1 VHTDYNYTEDEK
13 KKLQGIAEGAEVN
26 VVKSVDTTTEH
37 GVQLI
42 LGPSDG
48 KLELSEYSGKIT
60 EDTTDPSRN
69 YYVTGLTVATTLAG
83 VKTYI
88 NDNLALKANTASPAL
103 TGTPTAPTA
112 TAGTNTTQ
120 IATTEFVT
128 NAVSTAVAAEV
139 VKSVDTT
146 ASHGIA
152 LTLGNSTGELGI
164 SVSQGTIGAN
174 QSAFVSGGR
183 IYEYVTNQL
192 IPNLAPIASPA
203 FTGTPT
209 APTPTSSSGQTQI
222 ANVAFVEDRIMAAIE
237 SITGI
242 DFQIVQTLPA
252 SGTKG
257 VIYLVPNS
265 GTNPNSYDEYIW
277 ITPSGDTG
285 RFEKIGT
292 TDVDLSGYLQ
302 ISSVIT
308 NAEIDAI
315 VAN

>member
-1 VHTDYNYTEDEK
+1 MAKYLDENGLLYFWGKIKAWVTNQGYTKNTGTITSVTTTAGAHTAINVSSGGVSFKVPTQTSHLTNNSNFVSDANYVHTDYNYTEDEK

-26 VVKSVDTTTEH
+26 
-37 GVQLI
+37 
-42 LGPSDG
+42 
-48 KLELSEYSGKIT
+48 
-60 EDTTDPSRN
+60 
-69 YYVTGLTVATTLAG
+69 
-83 VKTYI
+83 
-88 NDNLALKANTASPAL
+88 
-103 TGTPTAPTA
+103 
-112 TAGTNTTQ
+112 
-120 IATTEFVT
+120 
-128 NAVSTAVAAEV
+128 V

-174 QSAFVSGGR
+174 QSAFVSGER
-183 IYEYVTNQL
+183 IYEYITNQL
-192 IPNLAPIASPA
+192 IPNFAPIASPA

-209 APTPTSSSGQTQI
+209 VPTPTGTSNDSQI
-222 ANVAFVEDRIMAAIE
+222 ANKEFVDTSIREAIG

-277 ITPSGDTG
+277 ITPSGGTG

-302 ISSVIT
+302 ISSFIT
-308 NAEIDAI
+308 NAEIDTI

>member
-1 VHTDYNYTEDEK
+1 MAKYLDENGLLYFWGKIKSWVTNQGYTKNIGTITRVQAISGEPTLPIDVTSGEVGLVIPAKVSDLTNDMNLVSDANYVHTDNNYTTAEK
-13 KKLQGIAEGAEVN
+13 TKLAGIESGAEEN
-26 VVKSVDTTTEH
+26 VVKSV
-37 GVQLI
+37 
-42 LGPSDG
+42 
-48 KLELSEYSGKIT
+48 
-60 EDTTDPSRN
+60 N
-69 YYVTGLTVATTLAG
+69 
-83 VKTYI
+83 
-88 NDNLALKANTASPAL
+88 
-103 TGTPTAPTA
+103 
-112 TAGTNTTQ
+112 
-120 IATTEFVT
+120 
-128 NAVSTAVAAEV
+128 
-139 VKSVDTT
+139 TT

-152 LTLGNSTGELGI
+152 LTLGNSTGELGMT
-164 SVSQGTIGAN
+164 VSQGTIGAN

-183 IYEYVTNQL
+183 IYDYVTTQL

-209 APTPTSSSGQTQI
+209 APTPTSTSNDNQI
-222 ANVAFVEDRIMAAIE
+222 VNKGFVDTSIREAIG

-277 ITPSGDTG
+277 ITPSGGTG

-302 ISSVIT
+302 ISSFIT
-308 NAEIDAI
+308 NAEIDTI

>member
-1 VHTDYNYTEDEK
+1 MAKYLDENGLLYFWGKIKAWVTNQGYTKNTGTITSVTTTAGAHTAINVSSGGVSFKVPTQTSHLTNNSNFVSDANYVHTDSNYTAAEK
-13 KKLQGIAEGAEVN
+13 TKLEGIESGAEEN
-26 VVKSVDTTTEH
+26 
-37 GVQLI
+37 
-42 LGPSDG
+42 
-48 KLELSEYSGKIT
+48 
-60 EDTTDPSRN
+60 
-69 YYVTGLTVATTLAG
+69 
-83 VKTYI
+83 
-88 NDNLALKANTASPAL
+88 
-103 TGTPTAPTA
+103 
-112 TAGTNTTQ
+112 
-120 IATTEFVT
+120 
-128 NAVSTAVAAEV
+128 V

-164 SVSQGTIGAN
+164 SVSQGVIGAN

-183 IYEYVTNQL
+183 IYDYVTTQL

-242 DFQIVQTLPA
+242 DFQIVSSLPA

>member
-1 VHTDYNYTEDEK
+1 VHTDSNYTAAEK
-13 KKLQGIAEGAEVN
+13 TKLEGIESGAEEN
-26 VVKSVDTTTEH
+26 
-37 GVQLI
+37 
-42 LGPSDG
+42 
-48 KLELSEYSGKIT
+48 
-60 EDTTDPSRN
+60 
-69 YYVTGLTVATTLAG
+69 
-83 VKTYI
+83 
-88 NDNLALKANTASPAL
+88 
-103 TGTPTAPTA
+103 
-112 TAGTNTTQ
+112 
-120 IATTEFVT
+120 
-128 NAVSTAVAAEV
+128 V

-164 SVSQGTIGAN
+164 SVSQGVIGAN

-183 IYEYVTNQL
+183 IYDYVTTQL

-242 DFQIVQTLPA
+242 DFQIVSSLPA

-302 ISSVIT
+302 ISAYIT
-308 NAEIDAI
+308 NAEIDTI

>member
-1 VHTDYNYTEDEK
+1 MAKYLDENGLLYFWGKIKAWVTNQGYTKNTGTITSVTTTAGAHTAINVSSGGVSFKVPTQTSHLTNNSNFVSDANYVHTDSNYTAAEK
-13 KKLQGIAEGAEVN
+13 TKLEGIESGAEEN
-26 VVKSVDTTTEH
+26 
-37 GVQLI
+37 
-42 LGPSDG
+42 
-48 KLELSEYSGKIT
+48 
-60 EDTTDPSRN
+60 
-69 YYVTGLTVATTLAG
+69 
-83 VKTYI
+83 
-88 NDNLALKANTASPAL
+88 
-103 TGTPTAPTA
+103 
-112 TAGTNTTQ
+112 
-120 IATTEFVT
+120 
-128 NAVSTAVAAEV
+128 V

-164 SVSQGTIGAN
+164 SVSQGVIGAN
-174 QSAFVSGGR
+174 QSAFVSGER

-209 APTPTSSSGQTQI
+209 VPTPTGTSNDSQI
-222 ANVAFVEDRIMAAIE
+222 ANKEFVDTSIREAIG

-285 RFEKIGT
+285 RFEKIIHKMT
-292 TDVDLSGYLQ
+292 IL
-302 ISSVIT
+302 
-308 NAEIDAI
+308 
-315 VAN
+315 

>member
-1 VHTDYNYTEDEK
+1 MAKYLDENGLLYFWGKIKAWVTNQGYTKNTGTITSVTTTAGAHTAINVSSGGVSFKVPTQTSHLTNNSNFVSDANYVHTDNNYTAAEK
-13 KKLQGIAEGAEVN
+13 TKLEGIESGAEEN
-26 VVKSVDTTTEH
+26 
-37 GVQLI
+37 
-42 LGPSDG
+42 
-48 KLELSEYSGKIT
+48 
-60 EDTTDPSRN
+60 
-69 YYVTGLTVATTLAG
+69 
-83 VKTYI
+83 
-88 NDNLALKANTASPAL
+88 
-103 TGTPTAPTA
+103 
-112 TAGTNTTQ
+112 
-120 IATTEFVT
+120 
-128 NAVSTAVAAEV
+128 V

-164 SVSQGTIGAN
+164 SVSQGVIGAN

-183 IYEYVTNQL
+183 IYDYVTTQL

-209 APTPTSSSGQTQI
+209 VPTPTGTSNDSQI
-222 ANVAFVEDRIMAAIE
+222 ANKEFVDTSIREAIG

-302 ISSVIT
+302 ISAYIT
-308 NAEIDAI
+308 NAEIDTI

>member
-1 VHTDYNYTEDEK
+1 MAKYLDENG
-13 KKLQGIAEGAEVN
+13 L
-26 VVKSVDTTTEH
+26 
-37 GVQLI
+37 L
-42 LGPSDG
+42 
-48 KLELSEYSGKIT
+48 YFWGKIK
-60 EDTTDPSRN
+60 S
-69 YYVTGLTVATTLAG
+69 YVATALSSSGFYTKPSEGIPKTDLADAVQTSLG
-83 VKTYI
+83 
-88 NDNLALKANTASPAL
+88 KADTAIQSE
-103 TGTPTAPTA
+103 T
-112 TAGTNTTQ
+112 
-120 IATTEFVT
+120 
-128 NAVSTAVAAEV
+128 

-146 ASHGIA
+146 AGTSGINLSLSSAGA
-152 LTLGNSTGELGI
+152 LDVTISSGSIASGNSNFVTG
-164 SVSQGTIGAN
+164 GTVY
-174 QSAFVSGGR
+174 STTS
-183 IYEYVTNQL
+183 T
-192 IPNLAPIASPA
+192 LAPKASPS

-222 ANVAFVEDRIMAAIE
+222 ANVAFVEDRIMDAIG

-277 ITPSGDTG
+277 ITPSGDAG

-302 ISSVIT
+302 ISAFIT
-308 NAEIDAI
+308 NAEIDTI

>member
-1 VHTDYNYTEDEK
+1 MAKYLDENGLLYLWGKIKAWVTNQGYTKNTGTITSVTTTAGAHTAINVSSGGVSFKVPTQTSHLTNNSNFVSDANYVHTDSNYTAAEK
-13 KKLQGIAEGAEVN
+13 TKLEGIESGAEEN
-26 VVKSVDTTTEH
+26 
-37 GVQLI
+37 
-42 LGPSDG
+42 
-48 KLELSEYSGKIT
+48 
-60 EDTTDPSRN
+60 
-69 YYVTGLTVATTLAG
+69 
-83 VKTYI
+83 
-88 NDNLALKANTASPAL
+88 
-103 TGTPTAPTA
+103 
-112 TAGTNTTQ
+112 
-120 IATTEFVT
+120 
-128 NAVSTAVAAEV
+128 V

-164 SVSQGTIGAN
+164 SVSQGVIGAN
-174 QSAFVSGGR
+174 QSAFVSGER

-209 APTPTSSSGQTQI
+209 VPTPTGTSNDSQI
-222 ANVAFVEDRIMAAIE
+222 ANKEFVDTSIREAIG

-252 SGTKG
+252 SGTNG

-277 ITPSGDTG
+277 ITPSGGTG

-302 ISSVIT
+302 ISAYIT
-308 NAEIDAI
+308 NAEIDTI

>member
-1 VHTDYNYTEDEK
+1 MAKYLDENGLLYFWGKIKAWVTNQGYTKNTGTITSVTTTAGAHTAINVSSGGVSFKVPTQTSHLTNNSNFVSDANYVHTDSNYTAAEK
-13 KKLQGIAEGAEVN
+13 TKLEGIESGAEEN
-26 VVKSVDTTTEH
+26 
-37 GVQLI
+37 
-42 LGPSDG
+42 
-48 KLELSEYSGKIT
+48 
-60 EDTTDPSRN
+60 
-69 YYVTGLTVATTLAG
+69 
-83 VKTYI
+83 
-88 NDNLALKANTASPAL
+88 
-103 TGTPTAPTA
+103 
-112 TAGTNTTQ
+112 
-120 IATTEFVT
+120 
-128 NAVSTAVAAEV
+128 V

-164 SVSQGTIGAN
+164 SVSQGVIGAN
-174 QSAFVSGGR
+174 QSAFVSGER

-209 APTPTSSSGQTQI
+209 VPTPTGTSNDSQI
-222 ANVAFVEDRIMAAIE
+222 ANKEFVDTSIREAIG

-302 ISSVIT
+302 ISAYIT
-308 NAEIDAI
+308 NAEIDTI